1 MITESNYKS
10 EWYLENNFEMNSN
23 ENTTYQ
29 NLVGYCE
36 SICLWEI
43 YISKYLSILETLQ
56 NGQLSKFQEAK
67 TIV

>member
-56 NGQLSKFQEAK
+56 NG
-67 TIV
+67 